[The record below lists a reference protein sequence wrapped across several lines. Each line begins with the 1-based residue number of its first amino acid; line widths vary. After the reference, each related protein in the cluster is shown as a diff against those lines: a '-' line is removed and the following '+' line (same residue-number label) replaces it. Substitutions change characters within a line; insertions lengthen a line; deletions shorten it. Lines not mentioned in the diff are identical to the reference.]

1 MTNNQLIYML
11 KKIFDTFDTLNYV
24 YTSKIEDGIDNISKL
39 YMSQN
44 RNNQIISHKI
54 ENILPINISYVI
66 ITAKNI
72 EIIKGK
78 LEKLYEASTK
88 NNIFIEISLLNNG
101 FSYKVYDVYNDN
113 KLIYTDKI
121 IFKSFFNIIYYMIY
135 LIKQRS

>member
-1 MTNNQLIYML
+1 ML